1 MQQRRGVALSKK
13 SFFSSVTILGILMF
27 LSGVLTRVL
36 PSGSYERILEDGRE
50 KIVPGSFSVLER
62 PEYPLYRWIT
72 APLEVLFGEDQVT
85 ILVIILFLLLIG
97 ASFRVLDESGLL
109 RYIMETLVA
118 KYEKRKY
125 VLMGLLIL
133 FFMSFGSFFGIFEEL
148 IVLVPMAVTLS
159 YSFGWDSLVGLGISA
174 MASGFGFAAA
184 ILNPFTLG
192 VSQKIAGL
200 PAFSGSLY
208 RILIFIT
215 IYFVLYG
222 YLYLYAKRI
231 EKNPSFSMVY
241 EEDRA
246 LKERFTHFEEPIS
259 TRKENLGKVVKIYGY
274 FILSMVMVIAL
285 GFFIPVLSAAALPLV
300 AVIFLVASVTAG
312 ILSEYK
318 PFQGILKDLGKGFTA
333 MLPAVLLI
341 LMAMS
346 IKHIMTEG
354 MVMDSVLY
362 YASERL
368 SGLSP
373 NMAVL
378 GLYLLI
384 LMLDFFIGSGSAKAF
399 LVMPILL
406 PLTDLL
412 QVTRQTAVQAFL
424 FGDGFSNLLFPTNP
438 TLMIALGLTVVSYP
452 KWIRWSIKIQGIVFI
467 VTLMFLFLA
476 NSFQYGPF

>member
-36 PSGSYERILEDGRE
+36 PSGSYERIFEDGRE

-125 VLMGLLIL
+125 VLMGLLIF

-259 TRKENLGKVVKIYGY
+259 TKKENLGKVVKIYGY